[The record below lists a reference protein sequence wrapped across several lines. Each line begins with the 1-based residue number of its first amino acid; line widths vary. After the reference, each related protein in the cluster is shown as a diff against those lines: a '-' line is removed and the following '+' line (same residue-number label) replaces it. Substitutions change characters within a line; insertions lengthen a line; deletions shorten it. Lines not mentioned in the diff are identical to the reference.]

1 MLALACLL
9 GAGCGSAARAG
20 SSAAGLRGAGAAAG
34 VPAPTTRASAGAASA
49 GSTADSSAALP
60 AVAAA
65 VPTLQ
70 RPCGTLKGA
79 PRVDKVL
86 LVWEENHSYSSVIGS
101 SSAPEINMLARKCG
115 LATHYRA
122 VDHPSLPN
130 YLQMTSGVPYTGYP
144 WVDDCDPAGAC
155 TTTRTSVFS
164 ELDAAGKQWR
174 SYVESMGANCG
185 LVSYGNYAAKHNP
198 AAYYTPVRARCRAW
212 DQPLGSLARGAL
224 HSALTT
230 GPRVSLTTVTPNVQD
245 DMHDGTV
252 NQADRWLAGW
262 LPQILASP
270 AYRSGRMAV
279 ILAWDEG
286 FGSGEQPS
294 DAPLVVMSA
303 STPAGTRS
311 ALAFNDYSV
320 LRAVCDLTGVPD
332 IGLSTKAASLVGP
345 FHL

>member
-1 MLALACLL
+1 M
-9 GAGCGSAARAG
+9 
-20 SSAAGLRGAGAAAG
+20 
-34 VPAPTTRASAGAASA
+34 
-49 GSTADSSAALP
+49 
-60 AVAAA
+60 AAA